1 MWGWSV
7 FIRFRSQKY
16 NILFLNR
23 SDCTDFI
30 VRLFLGNAYTLVTVW
45 GDCPL
50 PALQKALSS
59 ALPGWETFCF
69 LSSFTQALPLFFNTT
84 AHSPLAQ
91 RGNSFKRE
99 APGQFPLPS
108 FAACHVVYSAQ
119 LFKKCWI
126 STMAFTGAL
135 STFVWSNLGWMRW
148 VPEQGELSCSVHYHT
163 SDWPA
168 LSLFIFLCCTWNC
181 HGGAPLWMAAVGVW
195 ARLGAAYVTA
205 IFQSLVLCL
214 GLLTASCWRS
224 DWGSNSSIG
233 SSQSLVSVLNFLARV
248 GGGR

>member
-1 MWGWSV
+1 MISLFGSFLV
-7 FIRFRSQKY
+7 MRIRLWPCEA
-16 NILFLNR
+16 IVLFLLYR
-23 SDCTDFI
+23 KH
-30 VRLFLGNAYTLVTVW
+30 
-45 GDCPL
+45 CPL
-50 PALQKALSS
+50 LSS
-59 ALPGWETFCF
+59 GMGDVLFFELFHT
-69 LSSFTQALPLFFNTT
+69 SSPSFLFFNTT

-214 GLLTASCWRS
+214 GLLTASCWRC
-224 DWGSNSSIG
+224 
-233 SSQSLVSVLNFLARV
+233 V
-248 GGGR
+248 